1 MAIGITVINSQP
13 FDFKYI
19 AADALST
26 LISNLGLNPAPT
38 ITGGFCGDDQSLGS
52 ITINCNCSTNI
63 NGSVCHITEIIMDSA
78 GLSGVIDGCVAELAY
93 LKTLDLS
100 DNKIHD
106 NIPSE
111 IGNLTN
117 LITLDLSG
125 NQLNGPIP
133 ESMGNLSKLKTL
145 FLDMNLLSERIP
157 QSLGNLSS
165 LQYLTNIF
173 MDERCPDKK
182 FHSLYINAGGEE
194 TTIDKRHYD
203 ADHNTSLFYVSPN
216 HWAYSCSGDFLSSSS
231 NSSDYIKNMTCGV
244 ASVDAPLYEKARLCP
259 QALTYYGFCLQ
270 NGNYHVTLHFA
281 ETVYAKDEDHS
292 SSGKRVFDI
301 YIQGKRVR
309 KDYNIKE
316 RAGGPN
322 KICNEYLNATVSDH
336 TLEIR
341 LFWAGKGSMY
351 NPPSLNGP
359 LISAISVTPDFK
371 VGGLPFAIIV
381 VITVAAIFI
390 PLLLLA
396 FMWTMGWVGHKEW
409 RETRV
414 QLRGKSYTVKQV
426 VDATHNFSS
435 EMEIG
440 RGQFG
445 RVYKAELPDQ
455 TVAVKKLSPQSK
467 QIEEM
472 CNHSSSDSDPQ
483 EEYSPLSVEEYLPEP
498 VEDHSPSSDDF
509 DPQEEYSPLSVEEY
523 LPQPVE
529 DHSPSSDDF
538 DPQEEYSPLSVEEY
552 LPQPVEDHSPSSN
565 DFDPQEENSQLLV
578 EEFLPPLVED
588 DSPLLDNFNPQE
600 VYSPMSVEEYSP
612 LLDEMPIEENTI
624 EQYTPGTFE
633 EDESQQSPRIEM
645 DAEYIEG
652 YRNYEKLLAEFVNK
666 LEGHQM
672 DFNTSFYEQL
682 LSFGDLIVSEWPWS
696 DGGIES
702 IWKEITHA
710 LLKVLPEELRQHNY
724 VTLTLMEADV
734 ITTFS
739 EALEIILD
747 YDDHRVRRNLRKH
760 AVSSM
765 GPDLK
770 TQKRYD
776 RKAGWYINNAFKNYL
791 VEQKYYLPPDDKQS
805 INAHFERIMHEIP
818 ESFRI
823 ID

>member
-1 MAIGITVINSQP
+1 
-13 FDFKYI
+13 
-19 AADALST
+19 
-26 LISNLGLNPAPT
+26 
-38 ITGGFCGDDQSLGS
+38 
-52 ITINCNCSTNI
+52 
-63 NGSVCHITEIIMDSA
+63 
-78 GLSGVIDGCVAELAY
+78 
-93 LKTLDLS
+93 
-100 DNKIHD
+100 
-106 NIPSE
+106 
-111 IGNLTN
+111 
-117 LITLDLSG
+117 
-125 NQLNGPIP
+125 
-133 ESMGNLSKLKTL
+133 
-145 FLDMNLLSERIP
+145 
-157 QSLGNLSS
+157 
-165 LQYLTNIF
+165 
-173 MDERCPDKK
+173 
-182 FHSLYINAGGEE
+182 
-194 TTIDKRHYD
+194 
-203 ADHNTSLFYVSPN
+203 
-216 HWAYSCSGDFLSSSS
+216 
-231 NSSDYIKNMTCGV
+231 
-244 ASVDAPLYEKARLCP
+244 
-259 QALTYYGFCLQ
+259 
-270 NGNYHVTLHFA
+270 
-281 ETVYAKDEDHS
+281 
-292 SSGKRVFDI
+292 
-301 YIQGKRVR
+301 
-309 KDYNIKE
+309 
-316 RAGGPN
+316 
-322 KICNEYLNATVSDH
+322 
-336 TLEIR
+336 
-341 LFWAGKGSMY
+341 
-351 NPPSLNGP
+351 
-359 LISAISVTPDFK
+359 
-371 VGGLPFAIIV
+371 
-381 VITVAAIFI
+381 
-390 PLLLLA
+390 
-396 FMWTMGWVGHKEW
+396 
-409 RETRV
+409 
-414 QLRGKSYTVKQV
+414 
-426 VDATHNFSS
+426 
-435 EMEIG
+435 
-440 RGQFG
+440 
-445 RVYKAELPDQ
+445 
-455 TVAVKKLSPQSK
+455 
-467 QIEEM
+467 M

-645 DAEYIEG
+645 DEEYIEG

-776 RKAGWYINNAFKNYL
+776 RKAGWNSCGVGEGKNLCFSVALEEAKPLFLYFNGGRADQRQADRKREEKDDGRGEKMEQIRDRRQLLATKGRRQEALFGDL
-791 VEQKYYLPPDDKQS
+791 V
-805 INAHFERIMHEIP
+805 
-818 ESFRI
+818 FRFSLVSCLI
-823 ID
+823 EEEGKNSKT